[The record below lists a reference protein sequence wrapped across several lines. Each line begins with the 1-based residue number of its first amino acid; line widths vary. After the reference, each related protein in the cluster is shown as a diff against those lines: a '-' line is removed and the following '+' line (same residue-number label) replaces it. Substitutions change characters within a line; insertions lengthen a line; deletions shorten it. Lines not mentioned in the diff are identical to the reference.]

1 VNYEKEFPEGANMK
15 PPKGTFYPFGGF
27 FLFLFRKLIV
37 FRKLTMSLGS
47 QERGGFMSKE
57 MNRREFMKVSAAT
70 GAVLM
75 TGGLSPAFAQELKP
89 IQLLA
94 PQLDGGRPRMQ
105 VLKDRRSTR
114 WYSAKKIPLQI
125 LSNLL
130 WAAVGI
136 NRPHV
141 GLRTAPQ
148 RLSSGGIDIYV
159 ATADGVFFYEAK
171 ENALNPVVAEDV
183 RNLSGQQYPPSGMYG
198 GPVGEA
204 PVNLIYVWDGLKNS
218 RYSDELNLCLAFS
231 LTGFISQ
238 NAYLYC
244 ASEGLMT
251 VVRHWFA
258 KPALEKKMK
267 LRPEQYATLV
277 QSVGYP

>member
-1 VNYEKEFPEGANMK
+1 
-15 PPKGTFYPFGGF
+15 
-27 FLFLFRKLIV
+27 
-37 FRKLTMSLGS
+37 
-47 QERGGFMSKE
+47 MSKE
-57 MNRREFMKVSAAT
+57 MNRREFMKASAAA

-75 TGGLSPAFAQELKP
+75 TGSLSPAVAQELKP
-89 IQLLA
+89 IQLLS
-94 PQLDGGRPRMQ
+94 PQLDGGRPLMQ

-114 WYSAKKIPLQI
+114 SYSPKEIPLQI

-136 NRPHV
+136 NRPHI

-159 ATADGVFFYEAK
+159 ATAEGVFLYDATK
-171 ENALNPVVAEDV
+171 NLLNPVVAEDV
-183 RNLSGQQYPPSGMYG
+183 RSLSGRQYPPPGMYG
-198 GPVGEA
+198 GGVGEA

-218 RYSDELNLCLAFS
+218 RYSDEINLCLAYS

-244 ASEGLMT
+244 ASEGLVT

>member
-1 VNYEKEFPEGANMK
+1 
-15 PPKGTFYPFGGF
+15 
-27 FLFLFRKLIV
+27 
-37 FRKLTMSLGS
+37 
-47 QERGGFMSKE
+47 MSKK

-75 TGGLSPAFAQELKP
+75 TGSLSPAFAQELKP
-89 IQLLA
+89 IQLLT
-94 PQLDGGRPRMQ
+94 PQLDGGRPLMQ
-105 VLKDRRSTR
+105 VLKDRQSTR
-114 WYSAKKIPLQI
+114 WYSAKKIPLQV

-136 NRPHV
+136 NRLS

-171 ENALNPVVAEDV
+171 ENVLNPVVPEDV
-183 RNLSGQQYPPSGMYG
+183 RNLSGQQYPPPGMYG
-198 GPVGEA
+198 GSVGEA

-244 ASEGLMT
+244 ASEGLVT
-251 VVRHWFA
+251 VVRSWFA

-267 LRPEQYATLV
+267 LRQEQYATLV

>member
-1 VNYEKEFPEGANMK
+1 
-15 PPKGTFYPFGGF
+15 
-27 FLFLFRKLIV
+27 
-37 FRKLTMSLGS
+37 
-47 QERGGFMSKE
+47 MSKR
-57 MNRREFMKVSAAT
+57 MNRREFMKASAAT

-75 TGGLSPAFAQELKP
+75 TGSFSPAFAQELKP

-94 PQLDGGRPRMQ
+94 PQLDGGRSLMQ
-105 VLKDRRSTR
+105 ALKDRRSTR

-136 NRPHV
+136 NRP
-141 GLRTAPQ
+141 GTNLRTAPQ
-148 RLSSGGIDIYV
+148 RLSIGGLDIYV

-171 ENALNPVVAEDV
+171 GNVLNPVVAEDV
-183 RNLSGQQYPPSGMYG
+183 RNLSGQQYPPPGMYG

-204 PVNLIYVWDGLKNS
+204 PVNLIYVWDGLKNP
-218 RYSDELNLCLAFS
+218 RYSDEINLCLAYS

-244 ASEGLMT
+244 ASEGLVT
-251 VVRHWFA
+251 VVRNWFA

>member
-1 VNYEKEFPEGANMK
+1 
-15 PPKGTFYPFGGF
+15 
-27 FLFLFRKLIV
+27 
-37 FRKLTMSLGS
+37 
-47 QERGGFMSKE
+47 MSKG
-57 MNRREFMKVSAAT
+57 MNRREFMKASAAT
-70 GAVLM
+70 GAVLI
-75 TGGLSPAFAQELKP
+75 TRGLSPAFAQELKP

-94 PQLDGGRPRMQ
+94 PQLDGGRPLMQ
-105 VLKDRRSTR
+105 ALKDRRSTR
-114 WYSAKKIPLQI
+114 WYSKKEISLQV

-130 WAAVGI
+130 WAAVGV
-136 NRPHV
+136 NRPHI

-148 RLSSGGIDIYV
+148 RLSCGGIDIYV
-159 ATADGVFFYEAK
+159 ATADGVFLYEAK
-171 ENALNPVVAEDV
+171 ENVLNPIVAEDV
-183 RNLSGQQYPPSGMYG
+183 RNLSGQQYPPPGMYG

-204 PVNLIYVWDGLKNS
+204 PINLIYVWDGLKNP
-218 RYSDELNLCLAFS
+218 RYSDELNLYLAFS

-244 ASEGLMT
+244 ASEGLVT
-251 VVRHWFA
+251 VVRLWFA